1 MSVFNKNNDGHKSK
15 SYPLFFGQD
24 LGLFDTVNVAYP
36 ELEELYQ
43 QQLVQI
49 WNEFEIDLS
58 QDKMDMRELPAGVVD
73 LMVKTIS
80 WQHLADSIACKSI
93 VALLVPFCTNSEL
106 EGLLTIQT
114 FFEIIHSRTY
124 SHIVKQTF
132 TNPNDMLERTYND
145 MNVLMRSNVVAN
157 TFEELENLPKDASLY
172 QKKCALFKVMCALYA
187 LEGISFMSSFAVTFA
202 ISETDVFQ
210 GIASLVSLICRD
222 EVLHTRMDATIIDIL
237 LRDEEWKTIL
247 EENKSDIKAII
258 DEVVKQELDW
268 ADHLFSEGRQL
279 VGLNANLLKE
289 YTQFMAAP
297 IYDHLGINYDFHK
310 VEKTP
315 LPYMSKYIDPS
326 KMQSAAQEIQLTSY
340 QVGATID
347 DTKDLDLTDL
357 SDFDF

>member
-24 LGLFDTVNVAYP
+24 LGLFDTVNVSYP

-58 QDKMDMRELPAGVVD
+58 QDKMDMVDLPAGVVD

-93 VALLVPFCTNSEL
+93 AALLVPFCTNSEL

-114 FFEIIHSRTY
+114 FFEIVHSRTY

-132 TNPNDMLERTYND
+132 IDPNDMLERTYND
-145 MNVLMRSNVVAN
+145 MNVLMRSNVVAK
-157 TFEELENLPKDASLY
+157 TFEELESLSKDAPLY
-172 QKKCALFKVMCALYA
+172 DKKCALFKVLCALYA

-237 LRDEEWKTIL
+237 LRDDDWCNIL
-247 EENKSDIKAII
+247 EDCRSDIKEIF
-258 DEVVKQELDW
+258 DEIVNQELAW

-279 VGLNANLLKE
+279 VGLNASLLKD
-289 YTQFMAAP
+289 YTQYMAAP
-297 IYDHLGINYDFHK
+297 IYNHLGIKYTFDK

-347 DTKDLDLTDL
+347 DTKDIDFSDLDN
-357 SDFDF
+357 FDF